1 MKMKKIIAPI
11 CLLHNG
17 SYVAPGTEVELPE
30 DEADSLTSRF
40 GQSDGPVL
48 LTTADLES
56 VNSLNANR
64 ALFEKK

>member
-1 MKMKKIIAPI
+1 MKMKRITAPV
-11 CLLHNG
+11 CLLHDG
-17 SYVAPGTEVELPE
+17 KYVAPGTVVELPE
-30 DEADSLTSRF
+30 DEADSLISRF

-64 ALFEKK
+64 AIFEKK